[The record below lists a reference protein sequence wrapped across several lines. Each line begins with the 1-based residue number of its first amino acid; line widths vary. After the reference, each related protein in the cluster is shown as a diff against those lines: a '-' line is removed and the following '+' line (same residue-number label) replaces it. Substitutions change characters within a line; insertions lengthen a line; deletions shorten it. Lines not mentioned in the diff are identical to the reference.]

1 MIRKGTPGKKETVSA
16 PKLPTQKTKSS
27 GISSVQSIPRSASEK
42 QPRPIPSN
50 KVVANNNEVRIIPC
64 NTCYYYYYYHHL
76 KLQHVT
82 DTSATSSDRRVV
94 KIHRC
99 NKYSNN
105 NIDEG
110 MQLRFLLFLLIM
122 VVMAYFIG
130 YLYFKASQQ
139 DTHNKILLSAVRDWR
154 TELEK
159 ANKEY
164 KKQLEF
170 SAKQSKEYNAELQ
183 NLKEQVSSL
192 KSDHQSLIDR
202 VNELQNVLNKY
213 SADSSIML
221 NQLDETFRQ
230 NQRLSESFEEAIN
243 VLRVSEEGLKDKLQ
257 LQQYVIGNMSIDK
270 GLMEKELFDRMIADN
285 IHDQEMDC
293 LKQKF
298 DVLLEEKEKTAKEHE
313 ATLIENN
320 AKFGLLVTKMKKEKN
335 RMLLMDKLLKKKD
348 TTIKLLSYQV
358 EEQQSRNNML
368 QATINEM
375 SALAVPVPQH
385 EEAKT
390 KRPKQEKAKGHGK
403 KKSV

>member
-1 MIRKGTPGKKETVSA
+1 
-16 PKLPTQKTKSS
+16 
-27 GISSVQSIPRSASEK
+27 
-42 QPRPIPSN
+42 
-50 KVVANNNEVRIIPC
+50 
-64 NTCYYYYYYHHL
+64 
-76 KLQHVT
+76 
-82 DTSATSSDRRVV
+82 
-94 KIHRC
+94 
-99 NKYSNN
+99 
-105 NIDEG
+105 
-110 MQLRFLLFLLIM
+110 
-122 VVMAYFIG
+122 MAYFIG

-170 SAKQSKEYNAELQ
+170 SAKQSKEYNSELQ

-213 SADSSIML
+213 SADSSTIL
-221 NQLDETFRQ
+221 NQLDETFWQ

-285 IHDQEMDC
+285 IHEQEMDC

-298 DVLLEEKEKTAKEHE
+298 DALLEEKEKTAKEHE

-320 AKFGLLVTKMKKEKN
+320 AKFGFLVTKMKKEKN
-335 RMLLMDKLLKKKD
+335 RMLLMDKSLKKKD
-348 TTIKLLSYQV
+348 TMIKLLSYQV

-375 SALAVPVPQH
+375 SALAVPQH
-385 EEAKT
+385 EEAKA

>member
-50 KVVANNNEVRIIPC
+50 KVLANNNEVRIIPC

-375 SALAVPVPQH
+375 SALAVPQH

>member
-82 DTSATSSDRRVV
+82 DTSSDRRVV

-221 NQLDETFRQ
+221 NQLDENFRQ

-285 IHDQEMDC
+285 IHEQEMDC

-298 DVLLEEKEKTAKEHE
+298 DALLEEKEKTAKEHE

-335 RMLLMDKLLKKKD
+335 RMLLMDKSLKKKD

-375 SALAVPVPQH
+375 SALAVPQH

>member
-50 KVVANNNEVRIIPC
+50 KAVANNNEVRIIPC
-64 NTCYYYYYYHHL
+64 NTCYYYYDHHL

-94 KIHRC
+94 RLHRC
-99 NKYSNN
+99 NKYSN

-130 YLYFKASQQ
+130 YLYFKASRQ

-159 ANKEY
+159 TKKEY
-164 KKQLEF
+164 KKELEF

-213 SADSSIML
+213 STDSSTIL

-270 GLMEKELFDRMIADN
+270 GLMEKKLFDRMIADN
-285 IHDQEMDC
+285 IHEQEMDC

-298 DVLLEEKEKTAKEHE
+298 DALLEEKEKTAKEHE

-335 RMLLMDKLLKKKD
+335 RMLLMDKSLKKKD

-375 SALAVPVPQH
+375 SALAVPQH

>member
-64 NTCYYYYYYHHL
+64 NTCYYYYYHHL

>member
-27 GISSVQSIPRSASEK
+27 GISSVQSIPRSVSEK

-50 KVVANNNEVRIIPC
+50 KVLANNNEVRIIPC

-82 DTSATSSDRRVV
+82 DTSATNSDRRVV
-94 KIHRC
+94 KMHRC

-130 YLYFKASQQ
+130 YLYFKASRQ

-285 IHDQEMDC
+285 IHEQEMDC

-298 DVLLEEKEKTAKEHE
+298 DALLEEKEKTAKEHE

-335 RMLLMDKLLKKKD
+335 RMLLMDKSLKKKD

-375 SALAVPVPQH
+375 SALAVPQH
-385 EEAKT
+385 EEAKA